1 MRQNRLVSIENQPI
15 IIYEG
20 PEIISDH
27 LYNKKKFYESDIFEK
42 WINYFPSSGLMLDI
56 GANIGNHVVMF
67 KNTFPNLK
75 IWAFEPILDNFL
87 LLKLNSKKFK
97 DVNVFN
103 VGVGSKT
110 GVVNFDISELAY
122 NSGVSK
128 VTPVP
133 GYQNLV
139 VALDDIALPDEPIKF
154 IKIDVEGHEHACF
167 EGMMNLLVKHKPVI
181 WAEDYNEIYK
191 SKTNNSIDLLK
202 RIGYEVI
209 HFEHEANFLL
219 TYKQ

>member
-1 MRQNRLVSIENQPI
+1 MKQNRLVSIENQPMV
-15 IIYEG
+15 IYEG

-27 LYNKKKFYESDIFEK
+27 LYNKNKFYESDIFEK

-67 KNTFPNLK
+67 KNTFPHLK

-87 LLKLNSKKFK
+87 LLNLNSKRYK
-97 DVNVFN
+97 DVSVFN
-103 VGVGSKT
+103 VGIGAKT
-110 GVVNFDISELAY
+110 SAVNFDISEISR
-122 NSGVSK
+122 NSGTSK
-128 VTPVP
+128 VTSIP

-139 VALDDIALPDEPIKF
+139 IALDDMKFPDEQIKF

-209 HFEHEANFLL
+209 DFEHEANFLL
-219 TYKQ
+219 TYKH